1 MPAQWLLLA
10 AQSLLLAHSF
20 KTCTKADHVHASH
33 LILVPD
39 EPVPG
44 KDVHVNVSVKPDLV
58 VTGGTVGIQAS
69 LFGVAVPG
77 GGKDY
82 TICHVTKCPVT
93 AGKNATVTLS
103 YPLSKLIP
111 SGIRPT
117 LRVDVKDGSGKEIGC
132 LEFDV
137 TIGSR
142 GASLSDHSKR
152 RLEFERA
159 VVEEPEWRPV
169 YEAWRREAA

>member
-1 MPAQWLLLA
+1 MRRLRA
-10 AQSLLLAHSF
+10 APRRPPLNLSPPCRA
-20 KTCTKADHVHASH
+20 A
-33 LILVPD
+33 
-39 EPVPG
+39 
-44 KDVHVNVSVKPDLV
+44 
-58 VTGGTVGIQAS
+58 
-69 LFGVAVPG
+69 AV
-77 GGKDY
+77 
-82 TICHVTKCPVT
+82 
-93 AGKNATVTLS
+93 
-103 YPLSKLIP
+103 SKLIP